1 MGWLRLTFEL
11 SRRRAAAAEA
21 LLEELGALSVTYL
34 PAQEVP
40 PQEVAPHEQRPQQSI
55 VEPAVGATPLW
66 QRCELQALFDL
77 DVDFRRVR
85 QRLQRAQLQQ
95 TNLKVDF
102 LDDADWLNRWRQHA
116 VEFQFGGRL
125 WIAPRDSEVSGE
137 LVLRLNPGLAFG
149 TGSHPTTRLCLDWLA
164 CAELAKRR
172 LLDFGCGSGILALA
186 ARLLGCAVVYAVDHD
201 PQALLATQ
209 ENAAYNRLADAQLI
223 IGTQDVAAKVVA
235 DVAPFDVVVANIL
248 ANPLIELAEEIADML
263 APGGKLVLS
272 GILHS
277 QMAEVQAAY
286 PNMDFELPA
295 LQADEQGAQ
304 WVRLV
309 ATKAAAD

>member
-11 SRRRAAAAEA
+11 SRDRASAAEA
-21 LLEELGALSVTYL
+21 LLEELGAVSVTYL
-34 PAQEVP
+34 AATADE
-40 PQEVAPHEQRPQQSI
+40 HSI

-66 QRCELQALFDL
+66 QRCELQALFDV
-77 DVDFRRVR
+77 DVDFREVR
-85 QRLQRAQLQQ
+85 QRLQTAHLQQ
-95 TNLKVDF
+95 TNLTVDF
-102 LDDADWLNRWRQHA
+102 LDDADWLNRWRQYA

-125 WIAPRDSEVSGE
+125 WIAPRDSEVPGE
-137 LVLRLNPGLAFG
+137 LVLRLDPGLAFG

-164 CAELAKRR
+164 RAALENRR

-186 ARLLGCAVVYAVDHD
+186 ARVLGCEVVYAIDHD

-209 ENAAYNRLADAQLI
+209 ENAAYNRLADARLI
-223 IGTQDVAAKVVA
+223 VGAQDVVA

-248 ANPLIELAEEIADML
+248 ANPLIELAGEIAGML
-263 APGGKLVLS
+263 VPGGKLVLS
-272 GILHS
+272 GILHA
-277 QMAEVQAAY
+277 QIAQVQAAY

-295 LQADEQGAQ
+295 LEADAQGAQ

-309 ATKAAAD
+309 ATKAGA

>member
-1 MGWLRLTFEL
+1 VGWLRLTFEL
-11 SRRRAAAAEA
+11 SRSRAPAAEA
-21 LLEELGALSVTYL
+21 LLEDLGALSITYL
-34 PAQEVP
+34 AAAPAAN
-40 PQEVAPHEQRPQQSI
+40 EVAQHERSPEASLQHSI

-66 QRCELQALFDL
+66 QRCELQALFAL
-77 DVDFRRVR
+77 DVDIGEVRR
-85 QRLQRAQLQQ
+85 RLQTADLQQ
-95 TNLKVDF
+95 SNLTVDF

-125 WIAPRDSEVSGE
+125 WVAPRDSEVPGE

-164 CAELAKRR
+164 RAELSGRR

-186 ARLLGCAVVYAVDHD
+186 ARLLGSEVVYAIDYD

-209 ENAAYNRLADAQLI
+209 ENAAYNRLADGRLI
-223 IGTQDVAAKVVA
+223 IGTQDIVA
-235 DVAPFDVVVANIL
+235 DAAPFDVVVANIL
-248 ANPLIELAEEIADML
+248 ANPLIELATAITAML
-263 APGGKLVLS
+263 VPGGKLVLS
-272 GILHS
+272 GIL
-277 QMAEVQAAY
+277 QPQIAQVQAAY

-295 LQADEQGAQ
+295 LQADAQGAQ

-309 ATKAAAD
+309 ATKAAA